1 MIGARIVGIAGHLP
15 ERIET
20 NEELASDN
28 PDWDLPR
35 IAAKTGIHAR
45 RIAAPEETACDLG
58 YEAARRLLDREL
70 VPPAE
75 IDYVLMATQTPDHLF
90 PSNACLL
97 QARLGLGR
105 HVGAFDFNHGCSGFV
120 CGLQLAAA
128 LIKTRMARNVL
139 LITAD
144 TYSKLVHPRDR
155 TVRALFGDGAA
166 ATLIGP
172 ATEESGR
179 IEHFIV
185 GTDGSG
191 AAQLMVPAGGF
202 RLPRSA
208 ETAAEFEDETGCLR
222 SRDHLFMDGQAIFSF
237 ALNTVPRAVAAV
249 LQQAGLTPD
258 DVDWYVYHQANKFM
272 LENLAMCSRIP
283 QAKMVYHLETL
294 GNTVSASIPLAL
306 EAWLDSGRIEPGHRL
321 ILAGF
326 GVGLSWAV
334 CHVVWG

>member
-1 MIGARIVGIAGHLP
+1 MAGARIVGIVGHLP
-15 ERIET
+15 ERVET
-20 NEELASDN
+20 NEELARDN

-35 IAAKTGIHAR
+35 IADKTGIQSR
-45 RIAAPEETACDLG
+45 RIAAPGETACDLG
-58 YEAARRLLDREL
+58 FEAARRLMAREL

-97 QARLGLGR
+97 QSRLGLGN

-120 CGLQLAAA
+120 CGLQLATA
-128 LIKTRMARNVL
+128 LIKTQMARNVL
-139 LITAD
+139 LVTAD

-172 ATEESGR
+172 TGEVGGEVD
-179 IEHFIV
+179 HFVV

-191 AAQLMVPAGGF
+191 SQQLTVPSGGF

-208 ETAAEFEDETGCLR
+208 ETAVEFEDDTGCLR
-222 SRDHLFMDGQAIFSF
+222 SQDHLFMDGGAIFSF
-237 ALNTVPRAVAAV
+237 ALNTVPRAVTAV
-249 LQQAGLTPD
+249 LEHAGLTPD

-283 QAKMVYHLETL
+283 EAKMVYHLETV
-294 GNTVSASIPLAL
+294 GNTVSASIPLAIQAYV
-306 EAWLDSGRIEPGHRL
+306 ESERIQPGQRL
-321 ILAGF
+321 MLAGF

-334 CHVVWG
+334 CQVVWS